1 MPVGSWLWEDS
12 TILIMSLNL
21 VMKCVLTIHR
31 DTILSSVFCY
41 MPLWYEQKE
50 MCSWYQRSTTGS
62 PLSQTKKKK
71 HKTGFRM
78 CLKQIP
84 QPNNKDGDSCCFKST
99 AAQRHGSPWK
109 RKGMLAFQ
117 QNWGRL
123 QWSLWQNQITTWRRT
138 HWTNSALL
146 EARYRIF
153 PVKHWRTYH

>member
-21 VMKCVLTIHR
+21 VMKCVSLLYTKTQFYPLYFVTCLCDMSKKRCVHNIKEAQLGHLCHR
-31 DTILSSVFCY
+31 
-41 MPLWYEQKE
+41 Q
-50 MCSWYQRSTTGS
+50 
-62 PLSQTKKKK
+62 KKKRN
-71 HKTGFRM
+71 TGFRM

-123 QWSLWQNQITTWRRT
+123 HWSLWQNQITTWRRT

>member
-1 MPVGSWLWEDS
+1 MTVGGQHHFDYVTEFSHEVCPYY
-12 TILIMSLNL
+12 TQRHNFILCILLHAS
-21 VMKCVLTIHR
+21 VIWAKR
-31 DTILSSVFCY
+31 DVF
-41 MPLWYEQKE
+41 MISKKHNWV
-50 MCSWYQRSTTGS
+50 TFVTD
-62 PLSQTKKKK
+62 KKKK

-109 RKGMLAFQ
+109 RKGVLAFQ